1 MTLIAVYALGA
12 GLLPPDRP
20 VLHADDEGFL
30 RGRAVFETLRVYA
43 GRPFR
48 LEAHLERLERS
59 AAALGLPAPDRG
71 AFAEAAREAIDAG
84 GEPDAVLRLLWT
96 PGREEAESP
105 TGLVLVST
113 LPADLEQAR
122 ARGLRLAVLPYA
134 PGQRLAGSKSTSY
147 AENLAAHDEA
157 RRRGCDDALL
167 VAADGTV
174 LEAPTA
180 NVWWREG
187 ARLLTPSL
195 EQPILPGVTRAT
207 LLELAGSLGY
217 EVEEGVYP
225 LARLAAADEA
235 FLTSSVRE
243 VMPVVELDGRPVGD
257 GRPGPAAAAL
267 QRALRARAEA
277 A

>member
-1 MTLIAVYALGA
+1 
-12 GLLPPDRP
+12 
-20 VLHADDEGFL
+20 
-30 RGRAVFETLRVYA
+30 
-43 GRPFR
+43 RPFR

-71 AFAEAAREAIDAG
+71 AFAEAAREAIGAG

-96 PGREEAESP
+96 PGREDAGSP

-122 ARGLRLAVLPYA
+122 A

-180 NVWWREG
+180 NVW
-187 ARLLTPSL
+187 
-195 EQPILPGVTRAT
+195 
-207 LLELAGSLGY
+207 
-217 EVEEGVYP
+217 
-225 LARLAAADEA
+225 
-235 FLTSSVRE
+235 
-243 VMPVVELDGRPVGD
+243 
-257 GRPGPAAAAL
+257 
-267 QRALRARAEA
+267 
-277 A
+277 